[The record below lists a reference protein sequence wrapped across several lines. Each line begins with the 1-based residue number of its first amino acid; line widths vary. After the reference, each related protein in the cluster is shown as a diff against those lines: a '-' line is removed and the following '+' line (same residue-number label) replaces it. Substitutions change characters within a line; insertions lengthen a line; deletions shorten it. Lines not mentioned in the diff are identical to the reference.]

1 MNRKM
6 LFVALL
12 VILAMVASACG
23 GAEEPTAAPAA
34 EEEPTEEEMVEE
46 EEPAEEEPA
55 EEEPAEEEP
64 AEEEPAEE
72 EPAEEEAQPIY
83 LMGADGLLSDT
94 FFDNVGEAGLGMYF
108 SGPLFPSGEAY
119 NEFVTK
125 YVDAFG
131 EEPIQA
137 FHSHAY
143 DATTMALT
151 AIAQVAEEQDDGS
164 LVIDR
169 QALIEAMYQMEH
181 SGLTGNLVCNEF
193 GDCAAPNIG
202 IFRFENVDWG
212 ASQTINNVITNYEF
226 DQPEMGVGVVPDA
239 PEGAELGE
247 VVVEAGAPIEVATLQ
262 AISGAVTNLG
272 TDQVRAVE
280 IAIEDFG
287 EIAGHPVQLSM
298 EEDDLC
304 NAEGGQLGA
313 QRIAANPQV
322 VATIGTSCSGAAVPA
337 SEVLSGAG
345 VLMVS
350 ASNTA
355 PALTATGYFSP
366 DGPSR
371 GENWSYGYFR
381 TSHNDEFQGRAAAQF
396 AFEEL
401 GLTQI
406 ATINDGD
413 PYTQGL
419 TSAMGSS
426 FEEFGGEVVLATAVG
441 KEQEDMRPVLTEVAA
456 AGAELVYFPIFEP
469 AGNFI
474 VLQAEEVG
482 LEVERP

>member
-1 MNRKM
+1 MNRKS
-6 LFVALL
+6 LFVVLL

-23 GAEEPTAAPAA
+23 GAEEPTAEPAA
-34 EEEPTEEEMVEE
+34 EEEPTEEEMAEE
-46 EEPAEEEPA
+46 EPTEEPAEEPTEEMA
-55 EEEPAEEEP
+55 EEEEMEEG
-64 AEEEPAEE
+64 
-72 EPAEEEAQPIY
+72 QSIY
-83 LMGADGLLSDT
+83 LMGADGLTSDT
-94 FFDNVGEAGLGMYF
+94 FFENVGESGLGMYF
-108 SGPLFPSGEAY
+108 SGPLFPSGGDYEDLVASYEEAY
-119 NEFVTK
+119 
-125 YVDAFG
+125 G
-131 EEPIQA
+131 ESPIQA

-143 DATTMALT
+143 DATNIALN
-151 AIAQVAEEQDDGS
+151 AIQQVAEEQDDGS

-169 QALIEAMYQMEH
+169 QALIEAVYQSAH
-181 SGLTGNLVCNEF
+181 DGLTGSLACNEF

-202 IFRFENVDWG
+202 IFRYTAVDQG
-212 ASQTINNVITNYEF
+212 ASDVLNNVQGSYQFETP
-226 DQPEMGVGVVPDA
+226 DQGRGVVPEA
-239 PEGAELGE
+239 PSDVEFGE
-247 VVVEAGAPIEVATLQ
+247 VVIEEGAPIELATLQ

-280 IAIEDFG
+280 LAIEDFG
-287 EIAGHPVQLSM
+287 DIAGHPVQLSM

-313 QRIAANPQV
+313 QRIVANPQI
-322 VATIGTSCSGAAVPA
+322 VAIIGTSCSGAAVPA
-337 SEVLSGAG
+337 SEVASGAG
-345 VLMVS
+345 YLIIS

-355 PALTATGYFSP
+355 PALTAVGYFS
-366 DGPSR
+366 DEGPSP

-381 TSHNDEFQGRAAAQF
+381 TAHNDEFQGRAAATY
-396 AFEEL
+396 AIEEL
-401 GLTQI
+401 GLSQI

-426 FEEFGGEVVLATAVG
+426 FEGLGGEVVLATAVG

-456 AGAELVYFPIFEP
+456 SGAELVYFPIFEP

-482 LEVERP
+482 LEVQRP